1 MTAKEKAKELVDK
14 FSEYSHTDFNYSLGG
29 YQLDSQLQNAKQ
41 CALIAVD
48 EIFQV
53 CPYFD
58 SKIREDEAQL
68 SAFEFQFVSY
78 WEEVKVEISKIER
91 L

>member
-1 MTAKEKAKELVDK
+1 MTPKEKAKELVNK
-14 FSEYSHTDFNYSLGG
+14 FLKHNTVWIDDENYYYSEKKS
-29 YQLDSQLQNAKQ
+29 KQ

-48 EIFQV
+48 DIIRV

-58 SKIREDEAQL
+58 SKIRETDDQL
-68 SAFEFQFVSY
+68 SAFDFQFVSY
-78 WEEVKVEISKIER
+78 WQEVKQEIER